1 MCRFVFISGGFFL
14 ISWILPVQLAAA
26 PRLSAPPQTPV
37 RPAAKPIGKPIG
49 RPGKSFYAS
58 IDERGINAYRLQL
71 APYNLLGRA
80 IAIGQVEP
88 GRPGQLGLDKKVG
101 PGLRLA
107 GVFQGDRPAKSKTDL
122 DEHAHNVASVMVG
135 RDKTVRGVAPEARLY
150 SAAIGDPRFIGQ
162 PEECLAMAHIA
173 EQNGGDLR
181 AINLSFGE
189 SLRRDSRPKPILDG
203 NALLTQC
210 LDWSARHHNVLYA
223 VAGNQG
229 KGGIPIPTDTFNG
242 LTVAFST
249 QDQGVFRK
257 IDFANLSG
265 VLSGFIDRFEGKEYN
280 LNQRGSVHLLAPG
293 SQIQLLNPDGSI
305 GRASGTSFA
314 APHVTSTVAL
324 LQEYVD
330 RQAENPQAIASQPA
344 WANRHGRQQEVMRA
358 VLLNAADKLQDNGD
372 GNRLGMTKTILI
384 KDRQDWLSSIAFRD
398 RQVPLDP
405 IIGAGQLNAFRAYEQ
420 LSSGE
425 QSPGIVT
432 VRGWNYGQLS
442 SPFSNSLSSPTPTN
456 SETSQDDGVAS
467 QDYMFDRPLRGGSY
481 IAATLAWNRQVDL
494 DDTNKND
501 RYDLGETFRDRGINN
516 LDLYLMNADE
526 PDSQRQVSASVS
538 RVDNLEHIFIAIPET
553 GRYKLRVVLKDNPVK
568 LASQPYAIAWWGVGP

>member
-14 ISWILPVQLAAA
+14 IASFLPLSGIAA
-26 PRLSAPPQTPV
+26 PPAPAPNKPQAQKLPSQK
-37 RPAAKPIGKPIG
+37 PQSQKPPIAKPI
-49 RPGKSFYAS
+49 RSPGKSFYAS
-58 IDERGINAYRLQL
+58 IDERGSDAYRLQF
-71 APYNLLGRA
+71 APYNLLGRN

-88 GRPGQLGLDKKVG
+88 GRPAQIGLDKKVG

-107 GVFQGDRPAKSKTDL
+107 GVFQGEGPAKSKTDL
-122 DEHAHNVASVMVG
+122 DEHAHNVASIMVG
-135 RDKTVRGVAPEARLY
+135 RNKTVRGVAPEARLY
-150 SAAIGDPRFIGQ
+150 SGAIGDPRVIGQ
-162 PEECLAMAHIA
+162 PEECLTMAHIA
-173 EQNGGDLR
+173 AQNGGDIR

-210 LDWSARHHNVLYA
+210 LDWSARVHNVVYA

-249 QDQGVFRK
+249 QVQGVFRR

-280 LNQRGSVHLLAPG
+280 LNQRSSVHLVAPG
-293 SQIQLLNPDGSI
+293 SQLSLLNPDGTI
-305 GRASGTSFA
+305 GRGSGTSFA
-314 APHVTSTVAL
+314 APQVTASVAL

-330 RQAENPQAIASQPA
+330 RQAQDPQVLARQPA
-344 WANRHGRQQEVMRA
+344 WANYHGRQQEVMRA
-358 VLLNAADKLQDNGD
+358 VLLNAADKLQDSGD

-384 KDRQDWLSSIAFRD
+384 KDRQDWLSSIAFAD
-398 RQVPLDP
+398 RQIPLDP
-405 IIGAGQLNAFRAYEQ
+405 IVGAGQLNAFRAYEQ

-425 QSPGIVT
+425 QPPGQVSL
-432 VRGWNYGQLS
+432 RGWNYGQ
-442 SPFSNSLSSPTPTN
+442 FRNATPTP
-456 SETSQDDGVAS
+456 SGPEIS
-467 QDYMFDRPLRGGSY
+467 QDYSLDRPLRGGSY
-481 IAATLAWNRQVDL
+481 IAATLVWNRQVDL
-494 DDTNKND
+494 DDSNKND
-501 RYDLGETFRDRGINN
+501 RYDLGETFRDRGLNN

-553 GRYKLRVVLKDNPVK
+553 GRYKLRVVLKDNPVN
-568 LASQPYAIAWWGVGP
+568 LDQQPYAIAWWGVGP